1 MPELNKD
8 AKSPWQLMWEFDPN
22 RPAVSLRSYAI
33 EVQLE
38 FL

>member
-1 MPELNKD
+1 MTELNKD

-22 RPAVSLRSYAI
+22 RSVVSLRSYAI
-33 EVQLE
+33 EVQFE